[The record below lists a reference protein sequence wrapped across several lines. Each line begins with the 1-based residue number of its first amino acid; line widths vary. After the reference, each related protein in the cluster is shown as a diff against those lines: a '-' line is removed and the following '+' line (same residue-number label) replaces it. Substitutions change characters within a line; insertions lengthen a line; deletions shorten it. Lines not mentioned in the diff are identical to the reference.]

1 MSDLKQVKV
10 DNWGIY
16 FLQRLKHFFNRTDY
30 CDLTLQFQDNA
41 QLKVHRLVLSACT
54 EYFELLERT
63 CEMYED
69 CLVMPDD
76 LQADVVVPIVNF
88 MYTGQLEFKIELLEK
103 LYQTSQIMNMPVL
116 SKLLDAQ
123 RQQQVASKPP
133 PTHSYGGLKSYAK
146 SAMGK
151 QRTPVASTSSS
162 KRTFSKA
169 FDIEV
174 QREKSY
180 SKATSSTS
188 NGRAFHSPSPV
199 HIENHVPP
207 RKLIKGEPRPT
218 RYELPEELDTD
229 NIYDNSFTDISYTST
244 PLMVHPETTK
254 RYSAKRSQFSSP
266 SSSKRFGQGP
276 STVEIVECRKVSK
289 EENVYDDDS
298 MINEPD
304 MFGRDMLPPEPSVKN
319 SSQLFDQILDNNP
332 GPKVTI
338 EAKNSK
344 QASKLDHAK
353 IISEVLKKYPHLVKS
368 NKNIKL
374 KLLDTPAKTVK
385 KRPATPQKIQ
395 KEELQLKQEPD
406 FTYESEVLDSARAA
420 KLIAMGAE
428 NVKGPWICLI
438 CGTPGRA
445 LHFTSYFKFR
455 RHLVEVHNEKP
466 VSNMCE
472 YCGLKSLKRNY
483 LLHHLYTKHGKK
495 PPPQYN
501 FPKCNLCSYIALNE
515 GYLVKHKMTH
525 VETRNF
531 RCNVCS
537 AAFNSSSMLLMHIQN
552 TGHKYSAE
560 RRTNLQCVYC
570 LKVFLRESNLYAH
583 LKTNHKLEAKTDCII
598 DDSDEERQEEEEPME
613 RFVDRKPIKYELPV
627 TYDQE
632 SEDDTPYQIQ
642 QKPLGAIDIVE
653 QPKKHR
659 TVTSTPRQKILNSG
673 FGAPIQSTIQPS
685 TPQKKPKPQTI
696 QNQFLKELSIPQI
709 DNSNHEEIIMIGD
722 TEYIMRDNQLIPKNS
737 KITENDQYILSDML
751 HADVDQTLH
760 TLESDTSLEFSN
772 VHNSTEITQPDIKL
786 NKKSTMNQPIQIV
799 VSNEEEYKALM
810 SSNHSIIFDDTDAS
824 KRLTVLAASHNATLD
839 GTIDLDTTQ
848 TNDMMIIQDDF
859 PLNVSEAVSGDNSNI
874 VVVYSHP
881 VDDHSKPYQLITS
894 QALGG
899 AQFVST
905 SAVLT
910 RNYETV
916 TTSSG
921 VVNTQMMDNQVNWH
935 NSIEH
940 NINNQ
945 QLQVTQ
951 EPELQVLTNVEEV
964 VMAPSQDEISNKL
977 EELPE
982 VHLLPVASKDE
993 SQVNQVSQMIEP
1005 MTCESDT
1012 QHNHHNVEQTT
1023 EIVAVEEIQATTS
1036 IPMEDNVPSQIIEN
1050 SENLVTMST
1059 EEPISETMQTES
1071 DNNIVVAQD
1080 EPQEQV
1086 STEVEEVMERSHEP
1100 LDEST
1105 IEEEEEENIQNLTE
1119 QTEETSESQ
1128 EYAEEATVTD
1138 QPSNSDGPSY
1148 APATKEQIQNLASE
1162 WSEDED
1168 EATAQSETI
1177 ENENPKN
1184 TVTEIDN
1191 PENNSVE
1198 LEESIENIQHEMEK
1212 QMTRIV
1218 AIEPIE
1224 ECENPVE
1231 EIQTESLQENV
1242 TVNNAVPACP
1252 EKISSLLHD
1261 WDENDSQEEEEEKS
1275 DPTTKNDG
1283 EAINENEMVAAPE
1296 DIESNA
1302 APIVEPPTENESQE
1316 QECPKKD
1323 DKIKSLVSDWDDEE
1337 EDGPKE

>member
-123 RQQQVASKPP
+123 RHQQAAPKPP
-133 PTHSYGGLKSYAK
+133 PTHSYSGLKSYAK
-146 SAMGK
+146 STSSK
-151 QRTPVASTSSS
+151 QRAPIASTSSS

-169 FDIEV
+169 FDIETP
-174 QREKSY
+174 RDKSY

-188 NGRAFHSPSPV
+188 NGRAFRSPSPA

-229 NIYDNSFTDISYTST
+229 NIYENSFTDISYTST

-254 RYSAKRSQFSSP
+254 RYSAKKSQFSSP
-266 SSSKRFGQGP
+266 SSSKRFSQGP
-276 STVEIVECRKVSK
+276 STVEIVECRKISK

-298 MINEPD
+298 MLNEPD
-304 MFGRDMLPPEPSVKN
+304 MFGRDVLPPEPRVKN

-374 KLLDTPAKTVK
+374 KLLDTPTKPVK
-385 KRPATPQKIQ
+385 KRPATPQKIH

-406 FTYESEVLDSARAA
+406 FTYESEVLDSAKAA

-445 LHFTSYFKFR
+445 LHFTSYYKFR
-455 RHLVEVHNEKP
+455 RHLVEVHHEKP
-466 VSNMCE
+466 VANMCE
-472 YCGLKSLKRNY
+472 YCGLRSLKRNY

-501 FPKCNLCSYIALNE
+501 FPKCNICSYIALNE

-537 AAFNSSSMLLMHIQN
+537 AAFNSSAMLLMHIQN

-570 LKVFLRESNLYAH
+570 LKVFLREANLYAH

-598 DDSDEERQEEEEPME
+598 DDSDEEKQEEEEPME
-613 RFVDRKPIKYELPV
+613 TIIDRKPIKYELPV

-632 SEDDTPYQIQ
+632 SEDDTAYQIQ
-642 QKPLGAIDIVE
+642 HKPHGTIDIVE
-653 QPKKHR
+653 RPKRHR

-673 FGAPIQSTIQPS
+673 FGAPIQPTIQPS

-696 QNQFLKELSIPQI
+696 QNQFLKELNIPHI

-737 KITENDQYILSDML
+737 KMAENDQYILSDML
-751 HADVDQTLH
+751 HTDVDQTLH
-760 TLESDTSLEFSN
+760 TLESDTSLEYSN
-772 VHNSTEITQPDIKL
+772 IHNSTEINQSDIKL
-786 NKKSTMNQPIQIV
+786 NKKSTINQPIQIV

-859 PLNVSEAVSGDNSNI
+859 PLNVSEAVPGDNSNI

-881 VDDHSKPYQLITS
+881 VDDHNKPYQLITS

-916 TTSSG
+916 TTTG
-921 VVNTQMMDNQVNWH
+921 VVNTQIMDNQVNWH
-935 NSIEH
+935 SNLEH
-940 NINNQ
+940 NIDSQ
-945 QLQVTQ
+945 QMQVTQ

-964 VMAPSQDEISNKL
+964 VMAPSQDAITNKL

-993 SQVNQVSQMIEP
+993 SQINQVSQMVEP
-1005 MTCESDT
+1005 LPCESEAE
-1012 QHNHHNVEQTT
+1012 HNNHNEEQAA
-1023 EIVAVEEIQATTS
+1023 EIVAVEEIQAATS
-1036 IPMEDNVPSQIIEN
+1036 ISMEVDVPSQIIEN
-1050 SENLVTMST
+1050 SENIVAIST
-1059 EEPISETMQTES
+1059 EEPIPETMQTENH
-1071 DNNIVVAQD
+1071 DIVAED
-1080 EPQEQV
+1080 EAQEQV
-1086 STEVEEVMERSHEP
+1086 STEVEEVMEKDHEP
-1100 LDEST
+1100 LDESA
-1105 IEEEEEENIQNLTE
+1105 IEEEEENVQNVTE
-1119 QTEETSESQ
+1119 LTEETSESQ
-1128 EYAEEATVTD
+1128 EFTEEATVAE
-1138 QPSNSDGPSY
+1138 QPLNNDSPSFT
-1148 APATKEQIQNLASE
+1148 PVTKEQIQNLTSE

-1168 EATAQSETI
+1168 EATAQNETI
-1177 ENENPKN
+1177 ENENSEN
-1184 TVTEIDN
+1184 NVTEMDN

-1198 LEESIENIQHEMEK
+1198 LEESIENIQQEMEK

-1224 ECENPVE
+1224 ESENPME
-1231 EIQTESLQENV
+1231 EMQTDHGLQENV
-1242 TVNNAVPACP
+1242 TVNNTAPACP
-1252 EKISSLLHD
+1252 EKISSLLND
-1261 WDENDSQEEEEEKS
+1261 WDENDSQEAEEERN
-1275 DPTTKNDG
+1275 DPTAENDG
-1283 EAINENEMVAAPE
+1283 EITNENEIVAAPG
-1296 DIESNA
+1296 DIERNS
-1302 APIVEPPTENESQE
+1302 APIVEEPTENEPHE
-1316 QECPKKD
+1316 QESPKKQ
-1323 DKIKSLVSDWDDEE
+1323 DKIKSLVSDWDDDD